1 MIANK
6 KRESKRAKSKMA
18 KSLQILYKEG
28 KCRECSVVVTRMDFA
43 KILGKF
49 TKVKIQYESN
59 SSPKTP
65 KSPEIT
71 SPNVN
76 TRLKSNEN
84 GMVLIRRN
92 AYNPHPAKELKN
104 SKKNKSN
111 VIETKKALVPSSPKS
126 NILKENNNC
135 KKTNTTKKISSA
147 YKSIHSDHKQYAI
160 IFVNPT
166 VNGNNEFK
174 TKLTLADL
182 IPNINGHIL
191 PSDEWCIEYFPQS
204 IEPKDEKMYNRIAA
218 ELEDLMY
225 NKINATEPAESKC
238 DEFPSIMDIL
248 NDNPAEACTDTKE
261 QTNVVEFKPNLESSD
276 VEAMLLGKPDEKD
289 LKTIPMDVD
298 SSDVS
303 KLIED
308 VVQLVPNAE
317 INKNLT
323 SDEVEKPNSPSILDE
338 TLQKGIEE
346 HLPIP
351 QPIEQDISTKENNNT
366 IKSDTSNNNDIDQVD
381 IKLEDKTCEDNN
393 ITETKDKT
401 SPINYD
407 EVSEV
412 RFKKIVDGKCPKLVT
427 CLKNLSYNINLEEKS
442 VELLGAPKYITSI
455 DDIQV
460 LLQIV
465 NESTLDS
472 LHVLHTNV

>member
-1 MIANK
+1 MIATK
-6 KRESKRAKSKMA
+6 KRESKRAKSKLA
-18 KSLQILYKEG
+18 KNLQILYREG
-28 KCRECSVVVTRMDFA
+28 KCRDCSVVVTRMDFA

-65 KSPEIT
+65 KSPEVT
-71 SPNVN
+71 NSNVN

-104 SKKNKSN
+104 AKKNKNN
-111 VIETKKALVPSSPKS
+111 VTETKKLLIPSSPKI
-126 NILKENNNC
+126 NR
-135 KKTNTTKKISSA
+135 
-147 YKSIHSDHKQYAI
+147 
-160 IFVNPT
+160 
-166 VNGNNEFK
+166 NNECK

-182 IPNINGHIL
+182 IPNINRHIL

-225 NKINATEPAESKC
+225 NKINVTEPSEGKC

-248 NDNPAEACTDTKE
+248 NDNAAEACTDTKE
-261 QTNVVEFKPNLESSD
+261 QTNIAEFKPNLESSD

-289 LKTIPMDVD
+289 LKAIPMDVD
-298 SSDVS
+298 SSDVN

-308 VVQLVPNAE
+308 VVQLVPNSE
-317 INKNLT
+317 VDKSLT
-323 SDEVEKPNSPSILDE
+323 SDEVENPHSPSILDE

-351 QPIEQDISTKENNNT
+351 QPEEQDITTKENDNT
-366 IKSDTSNNNDIDQVD
+366 IKTDSSNNNDINQVD
-381 IKLEDKTCEDNN
+381 MKLEEKTCEGNDVS
-393 ITETKDKT
+393 ETKDKRL
-401 SPINYD
+401 PVNYD
-407 EVSEV
+407 EVTEV

-427 CLKNLSYNINLEEKS
+427 CLKSLCYNINLEEKS

-465 NESTLDS
+465 NESTLKS